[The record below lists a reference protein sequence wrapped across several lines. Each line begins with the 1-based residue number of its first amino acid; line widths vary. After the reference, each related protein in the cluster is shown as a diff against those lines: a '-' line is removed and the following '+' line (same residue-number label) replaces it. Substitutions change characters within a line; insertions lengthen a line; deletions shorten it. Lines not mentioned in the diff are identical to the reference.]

1 MKGTEST
8 CFSRVSV
15 DAKISRFSNNAFL
28 KADTREGKGL
38 EYMVDMWEEREHV
51 GVPQRSCQ
59 VQKDAVQVHLLGCK
73 A

>member
-15 DAKISRFSNNAFL
+15 DSKISRFSNNAFL
-28 KADTREGKGL
+28 KYDTREGKGL
-38 EYMVDMWEEREHV
+38 EYMVDMWEERGHV

-59 VQKDAVQVHLLGCK
+59 VQKDAVQVHLSGCK

>member
-38 EYMVDMWEEREHV
+38 EYMIVMWEEGGHV

-59 VQKDAVQVHLLGCK
+59 VQKDAVQVRLLGCK